1 MGDPFVWQLRVYWED
16 TDGGG
21 VVYHSRY
28 LNFFERA
35 RTEWLRSMGMVQSRL
50 VAEENLVFVVRRME
64 IDFFRPARMDD
75 ELAVSV
81 HSVRPG
87 GSKMEFAQEMLRR
100 SDGVLLA
107 SAEVTA
113 ACLAA
118 DTFRPV
124 RLPGWIREK
133 MQDNLAGADNNAE

>member
-35 RTEWLRSMGMVQSRL
+35 RTEWLRSIGVDQSRL
-50 VAEENLVFVVRRME
+50 VADEGLLFVVRRVE
-64 IDFFRPARMDD
+64 VDFFRPARMDD
-75 ELAVSV
+75 DLRVSV
-81 HSVRPG
+81 HSVKAGR
-87 GSKMEFAQEMLRR
+87 SKLEIAQEMVRGH
-100 SDGVLLA
+100 DGVLLA

-113 ACLAA
+113 ACLEAKS
-118 DTFRPV
+118 FKPRKIPS
-124 RLPGWIREK
+124 WIRPK
-133 MQDNLAGADNNAE
+133 VA

>member
-1 MGDPFVWQLRVYWED
+1 MGQPFVWQLRVYWED
-16 TDGGG
+16 TDAGG

-35 RTEWLRSMGMVQSRL
+35 RTEWLRALGISQARL
-50 VAEENLVFVVRRME
+50 AADDGVVFVVRRME

-75 ELAVSV
+75 ELDVSV
-81 HSVRPG
+81 HMLKPG
-87 GSKMEFAQEMLRR
+87 ASKMEIAQELVRS

-113 ACLAA
+113 ACL
-118 DTFRPV
+118 
-124 RLPGWIREK
+124 E
-133 MQDNLAGADNNAE
+133 AESFKPTRTPEWLRKKIGKSGPEH